1 MRTPITYYGG
11 KQSMLNE
18 ILPLIPQHKIY
29 CEPYFGGGAV
39 FFAKQLSYLEVIN
52 DTNDRLISFYTA
64 MQCNFDDLNQMI
76 EDTLHS
82 ERMHQEAKDIY
93 HGRKPAEM
101 LELAWSVWVVTNMSF
116 AGSVYGG
123 WKWCN
128 GNAGSH
134 TGRFIR
140 KKRNEFSLLRSRL
153 QDVQISNRD
162 AIEVIIKRDSAET
175 FFFIDPPYPGS
186 DQGHYSGFTMKNFID
201 LLEILST
208 IQGKFILSNFWSQ
221 SLRFFIHKSSWKFR
235 KIKKLNKVQNLNV
248 PRYKTEVLV
257 WNFNTENNLFSSQNQ
272 NQ

>member
-39 FFAKQLSYLEVIN
+39 FFAKQPSYLEVIN

-93 HGRKPAEM
+93 HGRKPAGM

-116 AGSVYGG
+116 TGSVYGG

-162 AIEVIIKRDSAET
+162 AIEVITKRDSPET
-175 FFFIDPPYPGS
+175 FFY
-186 DQGHYSGFTMKNFID
+186 ID

-208 IQGKFILSNFWSQ
+208 TQAKFILSNFWSQ

-257 WNFNTENNLFSSQNQ
+257 WNFNIENNLFSSQNQ